1 MGAVVGGDTCS
12 EEMNWLGCV
21 KGAAGARFIVKVGA
35 TGGSGDGTT
44 LGTGGITTLGNGIV
58 TNLGGGV
65 RVVA

>member
-1 MGAVVGGDTCS
+1 MGAVFGGDIWS
-12 EEMNWLGCV
+12 EKMNWLARV
-21 KGAAGARFIVKVGA
+21 EGATGSGFIVKVGA